1 MDSSGFFGNDL
12 PLGLGFLTPSPNPS
26 PNFGDSGAA
35 WSFVFCRAV
44 LHCNSMV
51 EYMYH
56 YVSFYLFLCSYICR
70 HFVKLARHVHR
81 GAISLHD
88 VICHTFYD
96 LLVPDSVPMCTICFF
111 SKPHCLEWD
120 SVLIYC
126 ILRAFYSVMTKHTT
140 SLMFE
145 RKIVSLFS
153 DCFLLW
159 WADQNKTA
167 SGQIVFKWKNI
178 GMVVVLGLLC

>member
-1 MDSSGFFGNDL
+1 L
-12 PLGLGFLTPSPNPS
+12 EVQAT
-26 PNFGDSGAA
+26 GAA
-35 WSFVFCRAV
+35 IFCHLALRRMIFCFLSSCLA
-44 LHCNSMV
+44 LQL
-51 EYMYH
+51 YGWI
-56 YVSFYLFLCSYICR
+56 YVSLYLFLCLYICR
-70 HFVKLARHVHR
+70 HFVKLVRHVHR

-159 WADQNKTA
+159 WANQNKTA
-167 SGQIVFKWKNI
+167 SGQIVFKWKKI